1 MEIEI
6 IHNFIKLSEEFGTSG
21 YPEDHEFQYIRD
33 SGYQVVINL
42 VSNEPD
48 DVLRDT
54 EKEIVETLGL
64 SYIHIPV
71 VWKSPQVEDFKTFI
85 NALEKNRDK
94 KIFIH
99 CELNMRVSVFMMLYR
114 VIFKGL
120 NLQKAMLD
128 VEKIWKPHDQW
139 EEFIERVLLEEFD
152 VGKPGTKT
160 Q

>member
-1 MEIEI
+1 MRVEKIY
-6 IHNFIKLSEEFGTSG
+6 NFIELSKKFGTSG

-54 EKEIVETLGL
+54 EKGIVENFGL

-71 VWKSPQVEDFKTFI
+71 VWKSPQLDDFKSFC
-85 NALEKNRDK
+85 NALEQHKDK
-94 KIFIH
+94 KVFIH

-114 VIFKGL
+114 VIYKGM
-120 NLQKAMLD
+120 NQEKAMLD
-128 VEKIWKPHDQW
+128 VQKIWNPHDQW
-139 EEFIERVLLEEFD
+139 EEFIEQILYELKESMN
-152 VGKPGTKT
+152 
-160 Q
+160 